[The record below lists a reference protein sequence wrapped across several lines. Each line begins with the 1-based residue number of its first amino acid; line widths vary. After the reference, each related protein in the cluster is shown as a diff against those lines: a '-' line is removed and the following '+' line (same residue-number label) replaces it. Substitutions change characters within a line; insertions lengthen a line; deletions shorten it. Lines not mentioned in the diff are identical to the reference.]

1 MEFEYKKNK
10 ILGNLILGYFYL
22 CFTIFI
28 TVMILRNISRE
39 WNTLSLSKIFS
50 SIIPVFL
57 FSFLTYLFLGTAL
70 IRRKYYLQNLKE
82 EAKIDPLEKQ
92 IIVLDKQSRKG
103 RRIDFNKVKAVELY
117 YSWNSNAFS
126 SDLGYSKIVLED
138 HAKPVLIT
146 QNNINQYYI
155 YKAFKNKVTVNK
167 SRFANNL

>member
-1 MEFEYKKNK
+1 
-10 ILGNLILGYFYL
+10 
-22 CFTIFI
+22 
-28 TVMILRNISRE
+28 MILRNISRE

-50 SIIPVFL
+50 STIPVFL

-92 IIVLDKQSRKG
+92 IIILDKQSRKE

-138 HAKPVLIT
+138 NAKPVLIT

>member
-126 SDLGYSKIVLED
+126 SDLGYSKIVLGD

>member
-28 TVMILRNISRE
+28 TVMILRNISLE

-50 SIIPVFL
+50 STIPVFL
-57 FSFLTYLFLGTAL
+57 FSFLTYLFLGTAM

-82 EAKIDPLEKQ
+82 ETKIDTLEKQ
-92 IIVLDKQSRKG
+92 IIVLDKQNRKE
-103 RRIDFNKVKAVELY
+103 RKIDFDKIKAVELY

-126 SDLGYSKIVLED
+126 SDLGYSKMMVEGN
-138 HAKPVLIT
+138 AEPVLVT
-146 QNNINQYYI
+146 HNNINQYHI
-155 YKAFKNKVTVNK
+155 YKVFKNKVTVNK
-167 SRFANNL
+167 SRFANKL

>member
-50 SIIPVFL
+50 STIPVFL

-92 IIVLDKQSRKG
+92 IIVLDKQSRKE

-138 HAKPVLIT
+138 NAKPVLIT

>member
-50 SIIPVFL
+50 STIPVFL

-92 IIVLDKQSRKG
+92 IIILDKQSRKE

-138 HAKPVLIT
+138 NAKPVLIT